1 MEALKKTSVAAMIMV
16 ICIVMAVLLGEMRSG
31 TYKQVEETGV
41 VTQQKDNP
49 ISELMYGWSTYG
61 TIQKQI
67 EKGTNLVFDVD
78 EDKPETRKLHVG
90 KVILILIIIGIV
102 SGAFKKKR

>member
-49 ISELMYGWSTYG
+49 KHHNDRHHR
-61 TIQKQI
+61 Q
-67 EKGTNLVFDVD
+67 D
-78 EDKPETRKLHVG
+78 ENVG
-90 KVILILIIIGIV
+90 NNRQQRDGAKIV
-102 SGAFKKKR
+102 STENDRGTHSYCRCAGH

>member
-31 TYKQVEETGV
+31 TYKQVEKTGV

-67 EKGTNLVFDVD
+67 EKGTNLVFDED
-78 EDKPETRKLHVG
+78 EDEPEVRHISFG
-90 KVILILIIIGIV
+90 KIIVLLIIIGIV
-102 SGAFKKKR
+102 SGAFRKK